1 MVVLGFILVVAAVL
15 VGLGVATS
23 STSSANIKGYGLD
36 VDADA
41 ALVFAAGAVAAIVLL
56 AGLWLM
62 TKGFARRYRRRQE
75 VKALQQQAEAA
86 RSTETGTAPVEPDD
100 AGEGRHAAPPN
111 DDAHLQKH

>member
-15 VGLGVATS
+15 VGVGAGTS
-23 STSSANIKGYGLD
+23 STSSASIEGYGLD

-41 ALVFAAGAVAAIVLL
+41 ALVFAAGAATAIVLL

-62 TKGFARRYRRRQE
+62 AKGTSRTYRRRQQ
-75 VKALQQQAEAA
+75 VKALQQQAEAT

-100 AGEGRHAAPPN
+100 AREGRHAAPPN
-111 DDAHLQKH
+111 DEAHLQKH